1 MTKMFTLSS
10 RFIIGTCCA
19 LLLCG
24 TIALLSWDTTAHAQN
39 SNAQAEKPKKKLPPG
54 AHGFEQYAGRDASDK
69 LVTGGATRGG
79 PEPGVPENV
88 AKAEDAIKRGGEAYD
103 AGNYD
108 QAAAA
113 FQEAIK
119 AQPDN
124 FKAYFSLGATYEAKG
139 DYQKAAAAY
148 RQAVK
153 LQPNTDKGDSPN
165 DVLFAYYNLG
175 NTLANASDHK
185 AAIDAYMQV
194 VNRVPNLSKPYYNI
208 GLSYAALNDQPK
220 AIEAFKKAVDLMPS
234 FELAWYNLG
243 LSYSKNEQY
252 AEAIGAFKK
261 AIEIDPTHAEA
272 HYNLGLVYYMM
283 DNRQGLL
290 AEQKALQASKPELA
304 KELAKLLSQ

>member
-1 MTKMFTLSS
+1 MKMFTLSS
-10 RFIIGTCCA
+10 RFLISASCA

-24 TIALLSWDTTAHAQN
+24 ATAALSWQTTAHAQN
-39 SNAQAEKPKKKLPPG
+39 SNAQAPKPKPKRLPPG
-54 AHGFEQYAGRDASDK
+54 SHGFEQYAGRDASDK

-113 FQEAIK
+113 FHEAIS
-119 AQPDN
+119 AQPNN

-139 DYQKAAAAY
+139 DFQKAAEAY
-148 RQAVK
+148 RHAVK
-153 LQPNTDKGDSPN
+153 LQPDTERGDSAN

-220 AIEAFKKAVDLMPS
+220 AIDAFKKSVSLNPAFELGWYNLGLAYSKNEQYTEAVEAFKKAV
-234 FELAWYNLG
+234 EL
-243 LSYSKNEQY
+243 E
-252 AEAIGAFKK
+252 
-261 AIEIDPTHAEA
+261 PTHAEA
-272 HYNLGLVYYMM
+272 HYNLGLAYWYT
-283 DNRQGLL
+283 DNRAGLL

-304 KELAKLLSQ
+304 KELAKLMTQ